1 MSITYNGNT
10 NMQRQPTSPFAQYL
24 HKKNITERYQTQF
37 DPYVLAVPTAIEGV
51 DVADYPVN
59 PQHANYPMFEQSQSA
74 GHVHVYPQAAG
85 TPSAKSDADIWRHL
99 DTWVWGKTGEKGAI
113 KPRIEQIASE
123 SGERFESLQ
132 DQINAAKA
140 ERVSIQDKVSTHSHG
155 GGGNGCEWWDIQCH
169 LAGGFQSIGLLAVL
183 GVVGYLIYKKVT

>member
-1 MSITYNGNT
+1 MTCKGCNT
-10 NMQRQPTSPFAQYL
+10 FSDTTNRQRQPTSPFAQ
-24 HKKNITERYQTQF
+24 ITERYQTQF
-37 DPYVLAVPTAIEGV
+37 DPFVLAVPTAIEGV
-51 DVADYPVN
+51 EVADYPVN
-59 PQHANYPMFEQSQSA
+59 PQHANYPMFQQTQGA
-74 GHVHVYPQAAG
+74 GHVHVYPQAGG

-99 DTWVWGKTGEKGAI
+99 DTWVWGKTGEQTAI
-113 KPRIEQIASE
+113 KPTIERIASE
-123 SGERFESLQ
+123 SGERFETIQ

-140 ERVSIQDKVSTHSHG
+140 ERVSIQDKVATHSHG

>member
-1 MSITYNGNT
+1 
-10 NMQRQPTSPFAQYL
+10 MQRQPTSPFAQYL

-59 PQHANYPMFEQSQSA
+59 PQHANYPMFEQSQGA
-74 GHVHVYPQAAG
+74 GHVHVYPQTAG